1 MLERIFPFL
10 TWKDLIT
17 RQTLRDDLLAG
28 LTGAIILLPQG
39 VAFALIAGMP
49 PEYGLYT
56 AIVVPIV
63 AALFGSSRQLITGPT
78 TAMSIVVYSIVSQHA
93 EPGSETYI
101 TLAITLAFLIGVY
114 QLLLGLSRMGSLV
127 NFVSHTVILGF
138 TAGAALLIA
147 TSQIKHVL
155 GIPLERG
162 GGFIGTWMQVFSR
175 LGEINPRVVLV
186 AGVTLI
192 STFILRSW
200 IPKWPFLLFAMII
213 GSVVNIL
220 VDGVS
225 HGVELVGAL
234 PGFLPPVSL
243 PDLSYD
249 TLQKLATEAFALAL
263 LGLIEAVSIA
273 KAIAL
278 KTEQRIDGNQEFIGQ
293 GIGNL
298 VGSFFSGYPSS
309 GSFSRSGINFS
320 AGAKTPLSAIFAA
333 LILVAILLFVA
344 PLMYY
349 LPIPAMGGVIM
360 WVAYRLFDWK
370 HMYEIINTNKQESLV
385 LVTTFLSTLLLN
397 LEFAIYIGVIMSIGI
412 HLRHTA
418 RPRIQTIGPDTHS
431 LRRMFHP
438 ADKKNYF
445 NCPQLLILRI
455 DGSIYF
461 GAVNYLEEMFEEL
474 YDTEQPY
481 LLIEATGIT
490 KVDLSGIDLLAKEA
504 TRREKIGGGLYFAG
518 LSEELA
524 YLVEKKLRY
533 KGVPKDHYFLS
544 REEAISSL
552 FPAFDHSICAT
563 CSRRIFAE
571 CSTVPRL

>member
-63 AALFGSSRQLITGPT
+63 AALFGSSHQLITGPT

-243 PDLSYD
+243 PDL
-249 TLQKLATEAFALAL
+249 F
-263 LGLIEAVSIA
+263 
-273 KAIAL
+273 
-278 KTEQRIDGNQEFIGQ
+278 
-293 GIGNL
+293 
-298 VGSFFSGYPSS
+298 
-309 GSFSRSGINFS
+309 
-320 AGAKTPLSAIFAA
+320 
-333 LILVAILLFVA
+333 
-344 PLMYY
+344 
-349 LPIPAMGGVIM
+349 
-360 WVAYRLFDWK
+360 
-370 HMYEIINTNKQESLV
+370 
-385 LVTTFLSTLLLN
+385 
-397 LEFAIYIGVIMSIGI
+397 
-412 HLRHTA
+412 
-418 RPRIQTIGPDTHS
+418 
-431 LRRMFHP
+431 
-438 ADKKNYF
+438 
-445 NCPQLLILRI
+445 
-455 DGSIYF
+455 
-461 GAVNYLEEMFEEL
+461 
-474 YDTEQPY
+474 
-481 LLIEATGIT
+481 
-490 KVDLSGIDLLAKEA
+490 
-504 TRREKIGGGLYFAG
+504 
-518 LSEELA
+518 
-524 YLVEKKLRY
+524 
-533 KGVPKDHYFLS
+533 
-544 REEAISSL
+544 
-552 FPAFDHSICAT
+552 
-563 CSRRIFAE
+563 
-571 CSTVPRL
+571 